1 LVLIKTK
8 ISKSL
13 QSYDFFCNFA
23 PKLIKIMQKRIFF
36 TILMAIFAL
45 STYAEGLTY
54 LSTEDF
60 KKKVCYYDLS
70 TGQSPTWLYLGD
82 KPCLIDF
89 YTSWCKWCDE
99 LHPILEQIAEQYN
112 GQLYVYT
119 LDAEKEP
126 ELAALFR
133 VRSYPTVILC
143 PMQGSPQGV
152 SGYYPIEVWHEAIQE
167 VFGITKP

>member
-1 LVLIKTK
+1 
-8 ISKSL
+8 
-13 QSYDFFCNFA
+13 
-23 PKLIKIMQKRIFF
+23 MQKRIFF

-89 YTSWCKWCDE
+89 STTWCGWCTK
-99 LHPILEQIAEQYN
+99 LHPILEQVAEQYN
-112 GQLYVYT
+112 GQIYVYT

-126 ELAALFR
+126 ELAALFG
-133 VRSYPTVILC
+133 VTGYPTVVFC
-143 PMQGSPQGV
+143 PMKGHPQIV
-152 SGYYPIEVWHEAIQE
+152 SGYNDLEFWQEAILQ